1 MFKSRSDGQSVDR
14 ITAASPAQKSRYQVV
29 ESVLSRI
36 GAALDSKA
44 LVRALIALFPLIVVA
59 LVSGQTKW
67 LLVSLVTVSTAIAVD
82 RSHLAPLGVVAHG
95 TTIGAG
101 FLVLIASLAY
111 PPLFVGATV
120 LLAMGSILVT
130 ARGSEL
136 RSLGSYT
143 FIPVLYLACE
153 SAEGVRQSALIH
165 RGFELLPF
173 ILTAFLPVLLISS
186 INHYRE
192 RRPEVSYLAHFAKW
206 SRRSD
211 SGDQVPYVEAMIA
224 MALAVGLAAALV
236 EWRNIE
242 HGQWMIWSAASVV
255 TGSAAS
261 ARLKFRNRIAG
272 AIVGV
277 PAGIFAGLLVPHDTF
292 SRDLVVLAALL
303 TLVCI
308 RPYVMAFGT
317 RCACAAM
324 AFVVAG
330 QSWTFAGERLI
341 NVAVG
346 SAIGLLF
353 TLAVHVMARHI
364 ECPPTAGGGFGRG

>member
-1 MFKSRSDGQSVDR
+1 VSKSRSDEQSVDR
-14 ITAASPAQKSRYQVV
+14 ITDASPTQKSRYEVV
-29 ESVLSRI
+29 GSAVSRI
-36 GAALDSKA
+36 GAAIDSKA
-44 LVRALIALFPLIVVA
+44 LVRTLTALFPLIVLA

-82 RSHLAPLGVVAHG
+82 RSHLAPLGVISHG
-95 TTIGAG
+95 ITIGAG
-101 FLVLIASLAY
+101 FLVVMASLAY
-111 PPLFVGATV
+111 PPLFVVATA
-120 LLAMGSILVT
+120 LMAMGSILVT

-173 ILTAFLPVLLISS
+173 VLTAFLPVLLISS

-192 RRPEVSYLAHFAKW
+192 RRPEVSYLAHYAKW
-206 SRRSD
+206 SKRSER
-211 SGDQVPYVEAMIA
+211 GDRVPYVEAMIA
-224 MALAVGLAAALV
+224 IALAVGLAAALV
-236 EWRNIE
+236 EWRHIE
-242 HGQWMIWSAASVV
+242 RGQWMIWSAASVV

-261 ARLKFRNRIAG
+261 ARVKFRNRIAG

-277 PAGIFAGLLVPHDTF
+277 PAGIFVGLLVPHDYF
-292 SRDLVVLAALL
+292 VRDLVILAALL

-330 QSWTFAGERLI
+330 QSWIFASERLI
-341 NVAVG
+341 NVAAG
-346 SAIGLLF
+346 SATGLLI
-353 TLAVHVMARHI
+353 TLAVHVIARRI
-364 ECPPTAGGGFGRG
+364 ECSRKPVSF